1 MSLLKEKNNILY
13 TKTTQ
18 DATPLTVTTARQE
31 ICRLFISHR
40 NFRPIQEITSCVLL
54 FNKMEDWPI
63 EGLVLNRRHFRSHI

>member
-40 NFRPIQEITSCVLL
+40 NFRPIQETKTTSCVLL
-54 FNKMEDWPI
+54 FNKM
-63 EGLVLNRRHFRSHI
+63 